1 MALDGL
7 QTPAYDILSTILYD
21 PSLPA
26 GVGPFFLLQHH
37 LDRLERSVRELEW
50 DECVFDRDNIVEKL
64 YEAVKGK
71 DQSLR
76 IRLLLS
82 CTNGVTVES
91 FPFKPLSDPT
101 FPYDN
106 TTLPTWDVY
115 LDTAPTT
122 PSAFT
127 SHKTTYRPHYS
138 ASRIRALPPDSITS
152 EVLLYN
158 PNGEVMEG
166 SITNVAFYRDGNWI
180 TPELTCGGLGG
191 VMRREL
197 FEKGVVMKGIVRLES
212 VSVGEVV
219 MLMNG
224 VRGSWGGVIR
234 G

>member
-1 MALDGL
+1 MSLDKVKA
-7 QTPAYDILSTILYD
+7 PAYDLLSTILYD
-21 PSLPA
+21 PSLAA
-26 GVGPFFLLQHH
+26 GVGPFFLLGHH
-37 LDRLERSVRELEW
+37 LDRLER
-50 DECVFDRDNIVEKL
+50 DIN
-64 YEAVKGK
+64 
-71 DQSLR
+71 QSLR

-82 CTNGVTVES
+82 RTNGVTAET

-101 FPYDN
+101 SPYDN
-106 TTLPTWDVY
+106 ATPPTWDVY

-138 ASRIRALPPDSITS
+138 ASRTRCLPPNSTTS

-166 SITNVAFYRDGNWI
+166 SITNVAFWRDGKWI
-180 TPELTCGGLGG
+180 TPKLRCGGLGG
-191 VMRREL
+191 VMRGEL
-197 FEKGVVMKGIVRLES
+197 IEKGVLEERVVKLNS

-224 VRGSWGGVIR
+224 VRGSWGGVVR